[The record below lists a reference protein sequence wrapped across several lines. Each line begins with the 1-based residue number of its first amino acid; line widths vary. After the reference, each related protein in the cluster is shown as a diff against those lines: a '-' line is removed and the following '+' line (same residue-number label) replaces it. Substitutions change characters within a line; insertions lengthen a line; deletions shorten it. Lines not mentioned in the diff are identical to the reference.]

1 MKCGLFNDPFDYYG
15 HIGSGNGNRLHKHF
29 GERPWGVGWVGDETK
44 KDDTF
49 LRSARNP
56 WTAMSGTWTTNL
68 QIYSSARYRRANPT
82 PTRNSGQNL
91 LPITLLHT
99 ASKFAIRCCG
109 AIIYMYTDIKNIL
122 YTLTVSSLSQ
132 AAQFIN
138 PSTTAICSKQNDFY
152 FIV

>member
-1 MKCGLFNDPFDYYG
+1 MKCGLFNDPFDYIVLWYRVRKRW
-15 HIGSGNGNRLHKHF
+15 SVTQVC
-29 GERPWGVGWVGDETK
+29 WGALWGWVGDETM

-56 WTAMSGTWTTNL
+56 WTAMSGTRTTNL